1 MALNDSMLNDLDEL
15 QEYCSVL
22 KSLGYAK
29 NIQIDLSMVDVYKRQ
44 GMESIAFAEAV
55 GADLNYRTL
64 KELRYALSAEM
75 FNILAFLLLS
85 WLQLQTVTGCL

>member
-1 MALNDSMLNDLDEL
+1 MMLRRIGLHL
-15 QEYCSVL
+15 QL
-22 KSLGYAK
+22 LPQATL
-29 NIQIDLSMVDVYKRQ
+29 IT

>member
-1 MALNDSMLNDLDEL
+1 MHL
-15 QEYCSVL
+15 QL
-22 KSLGYAK
+22 LPQATL
-29 NIQIDLSMVDVYKRQ
+29 IT

-64 KELRYALSAEM
+64 KELRYALSAGM

-85 WLQLQTVTGCL
+85 WPVSYTHLDVYKRQIYICINDNLYSY